1 MKSKS
6 GIISM
11 IMVLVMIIAIVAV
24 IVGAAINFKQK
35 RELKDENRIK
45 ADMLLVQGAC
55 KKIKQNQTALK
66 KDDMLVGTKISE
78 IGEDNEIITEFK
90 KVGVIEEAD
99 FDKYYMLND
108 DVLKG
113 LKIDVS
119 NEKGSYYLFNYDS
132 FEVIITGGIN
142 GKYKLSEMKLD
153 EKEEEKNKNK
163 TEEKT
168 ETTEQTEEKTE
179 ENNEESEESEEE

>member
-1 MKSKS
+1 MRNKS

-11 IMVLVMIIAIVAV
+11 VMVVVMIGVIIAI
-24 IVGAAINFKQK
+24 IVGAIINFDQK
-35 RELKDENRIK
+35 RDVKDDNRIK

-66 KDDMLVGTKISE
+66 KDDMLVGSKISD
-78 IGEDNEIITEFK
+78 IGEDNKIISDFK
-90 KVGVIEEAD
+90 KAGIIEESEYE
-99 FDKYYMLND
+99 KYYMLTD
-108 DVLKG
+108 DVLKE

-132 FEVIITGGIN
+132 FEVIITGGID

-153 EKEEEKNKNK
+153 EKQEEKNKNK
-163 TEEKT
+163 VENKE
-168 ETTEQTEEKTE
+168 ETTEQIETKTE
-179 ENNEESEESEEE
+179 ESGESESGE